1 MAFVTYTHDWDT
13 AQAGF
18 GPHTPAL
25 VAEALA
31 PGPAGPAVPGPALRT
46 VTRTYVVDPP
56 FFGNGDIGRV
66 AVCGAVNELAATGAE
81 PRHIALA
88 LVLEAGLSMDLVR
101 RLTASVRGAA
111 TEAGVAIAAVDT
123 QVVRAGE
130 ADRVFVTATAFGV
143 LGGPPLGAGL
153 IRAGDRILV
162 TGPLGSHAAHLVSL
176 RDGLGYEHHVPSD
189 CAPLADLLR
198 AARPGVHHARAVT
211 AGGLAEVL
219 RRTAAGRGL
228 TLRVEEAALP
238 VRYEARVALDARG
251 LAPLDAACAGCLCLF
266 VPPERTGPVLAALR
280 AHPYGRQA
288 AVVGEVTA
296 DPMGEVE
303 YLAPGGTVRSH
314 TVAPGSL
321 PQRLL

>member
-1 MAFVTYTHDWDT
+1 MAFVTYTHDWDA

-18 GPHTPAL
+18 GPYAPTL
-25 VAEALA
+25 VEEALA
-31 PGPAGPAVPGPALRT
+31 PGPADTGRALRT

-88 LVLEAGLSMDLVR
+88 LVLEAGLPMDLVR

-111 TEAGVAIAAVDT
+111 AEAGVTITAVDT

-130 ADRVFVTATAFGV
+130 VDRVFVTATAFGV
-143 LGGPPLGAGL
+143 PDGPPLGAGL
-153 IRAGDRILV
+153 VRPGDRILV

-198 AARPGVHHARAVT
+198 SARPGVHHARTVT

-238 VRYEARVALDARG
+238 VRYEARVALAARG

-266 VPPERTGPVLAALR
+266 VPPERTGEVLAALR

-303 YLAPGGTVRSH
+303 YLTPEGAVRSH

-321 PQRLL
+321 PPRLL